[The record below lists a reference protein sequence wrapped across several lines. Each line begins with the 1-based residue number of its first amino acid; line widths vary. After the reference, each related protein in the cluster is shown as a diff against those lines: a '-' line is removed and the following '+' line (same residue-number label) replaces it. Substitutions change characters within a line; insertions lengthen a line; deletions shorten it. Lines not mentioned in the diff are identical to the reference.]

1 MLMVQLAQ
9 KWQVLCAK
17 VLDFN
22 MEEAYLILDL
32 YTQIFDFLN
41 WSTFSIA
48 LIVMEMRLLCLIAN
62 LEHGDLSKY
71 LKSE

>member
-1 MLMVQLAQ
+1 MLMEQLAQ

-32 YTQIFDFLN
+32 YTRIFDFLN